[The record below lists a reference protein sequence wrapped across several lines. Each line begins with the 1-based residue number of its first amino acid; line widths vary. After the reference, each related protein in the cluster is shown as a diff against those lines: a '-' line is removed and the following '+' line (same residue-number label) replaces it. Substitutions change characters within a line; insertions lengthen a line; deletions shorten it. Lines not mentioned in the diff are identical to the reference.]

1 MKMAHRLYPEPGNAA
16 CLVDV
21 GEVDTE
27 LVICKGKDIAFSR
40 KIPVTG
46 KDFTRSMTEALISD
60 LGRTELS
67 AGEAEDIKRKVG
79 IPAEGEL
86 KTIDGKITTA
96 QVLSMLRTPAEQL
109 AAEISRSFD
118 YIREEVSGVSVDK
131 LVLFGGGASLGGLL
145 KFISTE
151 LGMNAVLGD
160 SLEGLALE
168 PHAVIDRGK
177 VSYSLELAV
186 GAALAGSGGLNLLP
200 AEVRKMAGRTF
211 RRASYEAVAAAA
223 IFISAFL
230 YIGMRMKLDN
240 FNTRIEFAKKELVG
254 LDSQLKYS
262 EAKAL
267 ADKVL
272 LDEPFWEEVLR
283 ELSNSVPSDIHLT
296 ELAMAKNTLTV
307 KGVASSRDNDAV
319 ISDFITAMEKG
330 LFDNVRIVSTKD
342 VEGGDTTEFELAFWV
357 DMG

>member
-1 MKMAHRLYPEPGNAA
+1 
-16 CLVDV
+16 
-21 GEVDTE
+21 
-27 LVICKGKDIAFSR
+27 
-40 KIPVTG
+40 
-46 KDFTRSMTEALISD
+46 
-60 LGRTELS
+60 
-67 AGEAEDIKRKVG
+67 
-79 IPAEGEL
+79 
-86 KTIDGKITTA
+86 
-96 QVLSMLRTPAEQL
+96 
-109 AAEISRSFD
+109 
-118 YIREEVSGVSVDK
+118 
-131 LVLFGGGASLGGLL
+131 
-145 KFISTE
+145 
-151 LGMNAVLGD
+151 
-160 SLEGLALE
+160 
-168 PHAVIDRGK
+168 
-177 VSYSLELAV
+177 
-186 GAALAGSGGLNLLP
+186 
-200 AEVRKMAGRTF
+200 
-211 RRASYEAVAAAA
+211 
-223 IFISAFL
+223 
-230 YIGMRMKLDN
+230 MRMKLDN